1 MELYYIAIPDLF
13 YTQVLRQSVV
23 IQFYFRPFRYSV
35 VPRLSHASLFWS
47 AAGGGE
53 TGRQNWANLQALLG
67 RGQERQRGTVVRG
80 LLVSHAQGDPPA
92 SQLGLQIP
100 TIPCVTPLLPGF
112 TLTLFGGGKKALYL
126 FFKKQKPNKLKLSLL
141 SVSWAP
147 ETNWQISCV
156 LIQECLCVRAR
167 VWKRESDVNRALLC
181 LKCTAPAPQELNNWW
196 GRVMYI
202 HN

>member
-1 MELYYIAIPDLF
+1 MCGFASFLSLLLINNSLILLVGLLRNFFTSQFLTLF

-23 IQFYFRPFRYSV
+23 IKFYSRPFRYSV

-112 TLTLFGGGKKALYL
+112 TLTLFGGEKKRFI
-126 FFKKQKPNKLKLSLL
+126 FF
-141 SVSWAP
+141 
-147 ETNWQISCV
+147 
-156 LIQECLCVRAR
+156 
-167 VWKRESDVNRALLC
+167 
-181 LKCTAPAPQELNNWW
+181 
-196 GRVMYI
+196 
-202 HN
+202 